1 MALSEDVLKKLI
13 TPNAKALS
21 SPKGDKIIDEGPVGR
36 ADDFD
41 DSMFLAETYEEP
53 GTVKSNGG
61 YLSESTAA
69 KARAL
74 TDYSSNNFNPARVQ
88 STRMSNAILED
99 MIKHPIDTAALN
111 TQKLESASGNLSE
124 NMDRFSKM
132 VAGAKMVDKRTS
144 ELDGKGPTRRQV
156 TESVGGGAGID
167 YALIKTIVNEC
178 LEQKLNEMAER
189 GLLNEGTTLKG
200 IGLNEGKIKL
210 VDNKGNV
217 FQAKLEYKGNMKDKN
232 KGDN

>member
-21 SPKGDKIIDEGPVGR
+21 SPKGDEFIDEGRIGR

-53 GTVKSNGG
+53 ESMQLNGR
-61 YLSESTAA
+61 YLSEDAAA

-74 TDYSSNNFNPARVQ
+74 TDYSSNNFNPERIKN
-88 STRMSNAILED
+88 TRMNSAILQD
-99 MIKHPIDTAALN
+99 IVKHPIDTTPLN
-111 TQKLESASGNLSE
+111 TQLIESAGNGNAATNNARLNKMLS
-124 NMDRFSKM
+124 
-132 VAGAKMVDKRTS
+132 GAKKVEQRLGGT
-144 ELDGKGPTRRQV
+144 PTKTQIQEQTGV
-156 TESVGGGAGID
+156 GSVID

-178 LEQKLNEMAER
+178 IESKFNEMAQR
-189 GLLNEGTTLKG
+189 GILNEGTTIKG
-200 IGLNEGKIKL
+200 IGLSNGKIKL

-217 FQAKLEYKGNMKDKN
+217 FSAKLEYQGNTKDK
-232 KGDN
+232 K